1 MDDFA
6 LVCRKKIDDLG
17 RIVIPKDI
25 RKMLFIQDG
34 EMLNVSVSEKG
45 VLISKMEMSEDIVSS
60 LTQTLYRICKAQDM
74 SQVQKDIVTQYLEDA
89 IRAAKGDSM

>member
-1 MDDFA
+1 MDEFA

-45 VLISKMEMSEDIVSS
+45 VLISKIETSEDIVSS

>member
-1 MDDFA
+1 MDEFA
-6 LVCRKKIDDLG
+6 LVCRKRIDDLG

-45 VLISKMEMSEDIVSS
+45 VLISKIETSEDIVSS
-60 LTQTLYRICKAQDM
+60 LTQTLYRICKAQGM

>member
-1 MDDFA
+1 MDEFA

-25 RKMLFIQDG
+25 RKMLFIQNG
-34 EMLNVSVSEKG
+34 ETLNVSVSEKG
-45 VLISKMEMSEDIVSS
+45 VLISKMETSEDIVSS

>member
-25 RKMLFIQDG
+25 RKMLFIQNG
-34 EMLNVSVSEKG
+34 ETLNVSVSEKG
-45 VLISKMEMSEDIVSS
+45 VLISKMETSEDIVSY

>member
-1 MDDFA
+1 MDEFV

-45 VLISKMEMSEDIVSS
+45 VLISKIETREDIVSS

-74 SQVQKDIVTQYLEDA
+74 SQVQKDTVTQYLEDA

>member
-25 RKMLFIQDG
+25 RKMLFIRDG

-45 VLISKMEMSEDIVSS
+45 VLISKIETREDIVSS

-74 SQVQKDIVTQYLEDA
+74 SQVQKDTVTQYLEDA

>member
-74 SQVQKDIVTQYLEDA
+74 SQVQKDTVTQYLEDA

>member
-1 MDDFA
+1 MDEFA

-17 RIVIPKDI
+17 RVVIPKDI
-25 RKMLFIQDG
+25 RKMLSIQNG

-45 VLISKMEMSEDIVSS
+45 VLISKIETREDIVSS
-60 LTQTLYRICKAQDM
+60 LTQTLYHICKAQDM
-74 SQVQKDIVTQYLEDA
+74 SQVQKDTVTQHLEDA

>member
-1 MDDFA
+1 MDEFA
-6 LVCRKKIDDLG
+6 LVCRKRIDDLG
-17 RIVIPKDI
+17 RIVIPKDV

-45 VLISKMEMSEDIVSS
+45 VLISKIETSEDIVST
-60 LTQTLYRICKAQDM
+60 LTQTLYRICKVNDM
-74 SQVQKDIVTQYLEDA
+74 SAVQKDVVTKYLEDA

>member
-1 MDDFA
+1 MDEFA

-34 EMLNVSVSEKG
+34 ETLNVSVSEKG
-45 VLISKMEMSEDIVSS
+45 VLISKIETREDIVSS

-74 SQVQKDIVTQYLEDA
+74 SQVQKDTVTQYLEDA

>member
-1 MDDFA
+1 MDEFA

-34 EMLNVSVSEKG
+34 ETLNVSVSEKG
-45 VLISKMEMSEDIVSS
+45 VLISKMETSEDIVSS

>member
-1 MDDFA
+1 MDEFA

-25 RKMLFIQDG
+25 RKMLFIQNG
-34 EMLNVSVSEKG
+34 ETLNVSVSEKG
-45 VLISKMEMSEDIVSS
+45 VLISKMETSEDIVSS

-89 IRAAKGDSM
+89 IRATKGDSM

>member
-1 MDDFA
+1 MDEFA
-6 LVCRKKIDDLG
+6 LVCRKRIDDLG

-45 VLISKMEMSEDIVSS
+45 VLISKIETSEDIVSS

>member
-1 MDDFA
+1 MDEFA
-6 LVCRKKIDDLG
+6 LVCRKKIDDLS
-17 RIVIPKDI
+17 RIVIHKDI
-25 RKMLFIQDG
+25 RKMLFIQNG
-34 EMLNVSVSEKG
+34 ETLNVSVSEKG
-45 VLISKMEMSEDIVSS
+45 VLISKMETSEDIVSS